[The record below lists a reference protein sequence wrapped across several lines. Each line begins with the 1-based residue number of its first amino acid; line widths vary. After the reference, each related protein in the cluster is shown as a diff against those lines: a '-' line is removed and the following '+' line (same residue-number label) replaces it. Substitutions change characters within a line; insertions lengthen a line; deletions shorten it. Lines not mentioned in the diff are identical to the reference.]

1 MERRQILIISGH
13 VIYDWRPIHLIYRIV
28 FLPIV
33 WNVQIL
39 HITVVNIRSNSF
51 LSFDSAQFVRG
62 LSVHAVPRTF
72 VHLLM
77 LFLSN
82 VTLLSLKLGHVDL
95 RLLWLNVLWAL

>member
-51 LSFDSAQFVRG
+51 LSFDSAQFVRA